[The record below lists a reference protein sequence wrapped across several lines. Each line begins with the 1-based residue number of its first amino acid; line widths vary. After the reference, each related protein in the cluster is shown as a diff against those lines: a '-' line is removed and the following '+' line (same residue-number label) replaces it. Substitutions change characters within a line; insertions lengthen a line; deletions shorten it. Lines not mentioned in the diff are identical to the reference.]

1 MVADAVTRV
10 HSMTSKQGHFATSD
24 RFDRPERSQSFEKFI
39 FWNAVNP
46 TDPLPR
52 HTTFDA
58 NRWKDPRT
66 VFYRIHEIHS
76 FIWRWYW
83 KKLAISS
90 HFLRHFY
97 EKTRYALQ
105 ISGIWKTLDKRSG
118 VTDTTLYHS
127 SLLKTFVYLTCSFW
141 VILHYWEL
149 WIIIIKRIFKLL
161 TTQRQFLLEANGF
174 FYCRFLLM

>member
-52 HTTFDA
+52 NTTFDA

-90 HFLRHFY
+90 HFSTPFLR
-97 EKTRYALQ
+97 KNALCPADFRHLKNSRQ
-105 ISGIWKTLDKRSG
+105 KIWSYRHNFVSQFLTKNLCILDLFFLG
-118 VTDTTLYHS
+118 NFA
-127 SLLKTFVYLTCSFW
+127 LLRIMNYYYQTNILSFW
-141 VILHYWEL
+141 RLNVSFYW
-149 WIIIIKRIFKLL
+149 KPM
-161 TTQRQFLLEANGF
+161 GF
-174 FYCRFLLM
+174 FIVGFF